1 MLINKIRKE
10 IAPYGGKIEKNQ
22 ELEQYIVTFPLTATG
37 PIKSTRDAFIESN
50 FAVSAVRTEGQKLV
64 FEVSL
69 SNRGPDDKIKLTVK
83 YGNFEKRLQGEQVL
97 FAIHGINDEDDHA
110 AAVIGDGDEEA
121 MLSLL
126 SGALMAV
133 ERAIG
138 LEKTAAMIGF
148 IMTRRLEGH
157 DSVDIVKELR
167 GNVGLDGEVDEQ

>member
-1 MLINKIRKE
+1 MLINNIKKE
-10 IAPYGGKIEKNQ
+10 IAKFGGKIEKNM
-22 ELEQYIVTFPLTATG
+22 ELEQYIISFPLTASG
-37 PIKSTRDAFIESN
+37 PIKSAREAFMESG
-50 FAVSAVRTEGQKLV
+50 FAVSAVRTEGNRLV

-69 SNRGPDDKIKLTVK
+69 NRNDGDHKIKLNVQYEK
-83 YGNFEKRLQGEQVL
+83 FEKRLQGEQVL
-97 FAIHGINDEDDHA
+97 FAIHGLDDSDDHA

-138 LEKTAAMIGF
+138 LDKTAAMVGF

-157 DSVDIVKELR
+157 DSVEIIKEIKK
-167 GNVGLDGEVDEQ
+167 NVGLDNEEDGQ